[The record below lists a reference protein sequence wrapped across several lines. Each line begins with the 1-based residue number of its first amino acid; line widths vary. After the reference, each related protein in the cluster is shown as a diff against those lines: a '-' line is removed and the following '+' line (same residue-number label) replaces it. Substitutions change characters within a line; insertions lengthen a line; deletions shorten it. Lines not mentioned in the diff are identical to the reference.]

1 MALSV
6 TGSPVRHGPA
16 HARPTAPTYAG
27 GDSVP
32 TSQPPCSSGW
42 GRGGG
47 TRPGL
52 ASEQQ
57 AEVKGGSPG
66 KPVLEGLPPPAPPL
80 PPARKAEV
88 VLEEE
93 QPRCDQE
100 GTWDG

>member
-1 MALSV
+1 MGQLM
-6 TGSPVRHGPA
+6 PGPLPPPMLGA
-16 HARPTAPTYAG
+16 TARPLPSLPAA
-27 GDSVP
+27 
-32 TSQPPCSSGW
+32 
-42 GRGGG
+42 RGGG
-47 TRPGL
+47 GVG

>member
-1 MALSV
+1 MGQLM
-6 TGSPVRHGPA
+6 PGPLPP
-16 HARPTAPTYAG
+16 PTLGATACPLPSLPAA
-27 GDSVP
+27 
-32 TSQPPCSSGW
+32 
-42 GRGGG
+42 RGGG